1 MMRVVALLLCG
12 VLAVHGNSD
21 GAPAMA
27 CSVTAPEFLAATTMC
42 SNRPNRNANLS
53 LALPAAFVPGA
64 ADALP
69 IALSGSIATIKGVLL
84 TASAG
89 ALAPPSTSPFASSFV
104 LASHACVHRRVCQS
118 ASDAAARQLRYC
130 RRHTPLRRRQA
141 ARRAH
146 TSPLAAAARRRG
158 PGHGDVSRAAGAAAQ
173 CRRHVRCACS

>member
-12 VLAVHGNSD
+12 VLVVHGNSD

-89 ALAPPSTSPFASSFV
+89 ALATHLAIRLIIRTRLTRVRAQARLSICQRRCSPATALLPPSHTAPPPPSRSPRS
-104 LASHACVHRRVCQS
+104 RKS
-118 ASDAAARQLRYC
+118 AGG
-130 RRHTPLRRRQA
+130 
-141 ARRAH
+141 RRA
-146 TSPLAAAARRRG
+146 PPRPRPR
-158 PGHGDVSRAAGAAAQ
+158 
-173 CRRHVRCACS
+173 